1 MSEIFT
7 FLIANE
13 PPAKVVEPSLRRAQS
28 LVGTSEGRPHDDF
41 YRTPREATE
50 ALLSVEE
57 FHGSILEP
65 ACGDGAISTILLDR
79 GHTVISTDLVDRG
92 FGEFGLDFTVDTY
105 PYDAVNVITNPPF
118 KLAEKFAMLAL
129 RRSQQKVCLLCKVQ
143 FLEGV
148 KRRTLFE
155 STPLKKVWVFSKRIT
170 MARNGEREKYS
181 SSMMCFCWFV
191 WEHGYC
197 GAPMLGWL

>member
-1 MSEIFT
+1 MTVVTFTSDVILPEID
-7 FLIANE
+7 
-13 PPAKVVEPSLRRAQS
+13 AKLKRAQS
-28 LVGTSEGRPHDDF
+28 LVGTSAGRPEDDF
-41 YRTPREATE
+41 YPSPPEATE
-50 ALLSVEE
+50 ALLAVEK
-57 FHGSILEP
+57 FHGTILEP
-65 ACGDGAISTILLDR
+65 ACGDGAISTILRDR
-79 GHTVISTDLVDRG
+79 GHTVISTDLVNRG
-92 FGEFGLDFTVDTY
+92 FGESGLDFTVDTY
-105 PYDAVNVITNPPF
+105 PYDADNVVTNPPF
-118 KLAEKFAMLAL
+118 KLAEKFAHLAL
-129 RRSQQKVCLLCKVQ
+129 RRSRQKVCLLCKVQ

-155 STPLKKVWVFSKRIT
+155 TTPLKKVWVFSKRIT